1 MLHFLI
7 VKINLVQILEIE
19 KIYSKFV
26 QIEMKRILL
35 LLFLSFSALNVYAQ
49 SKDGISISNSIKD
62 KVVTI
67 SPNPAVADIKISIE
81 GKQAD
86 IKTISIYSIIGSEV
100 FSQAYNSS
108 SKTIELNVRN
118 LKKGKY
124 MVRVIFDDNSS
135 EVATLIKQ

>member
-1 MLHFLI
+1 
-7 VKINLVQILEIE
+7 
-19 KIYSKFV
+19 
-26 QIEMKRILL
+26 MKRIIL
-35 LLFLSFSALNVYAQ
+35 LLFLSFSTLSVYAQ
-49 SKDGISISNSIKD
+49 SKDGISVSNSIKD
-62 KVVTI
+62 KAVTI

-86 IKTISIYSIIGSEV
+86 IKTVSIYSIIGSEV

>member
-1 MLHFLI
+1 
-7 VKINLVQILEIE
+7 
-19 KIYSKFV
+19 
-26 QIEMKRILL
+26 MKRILL